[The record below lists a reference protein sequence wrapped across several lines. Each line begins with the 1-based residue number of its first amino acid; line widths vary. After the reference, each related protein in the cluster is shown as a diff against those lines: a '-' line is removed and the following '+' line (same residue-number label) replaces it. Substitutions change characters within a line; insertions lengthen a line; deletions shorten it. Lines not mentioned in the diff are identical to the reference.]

1 MPKLTTTRVALL
13 AILLVILALCGST
26 LMAQSTVDGAIGGT
40 VTDQSH
46 AVVAGAKITVRNLDT
61 NQQFTGESDETGA
74 YRILHL
80 RPGRYE
86 VSITS
91 GSFAPFKADRV
102 VVEVGRVTSVE
113 ASLAVSGKGE
123 SVEVTG
129 EAPVI
134 NTVQPDYTTNVN
146 LQSLQDLPINA
157 RRYSS
162 FALGTPGASAD
173 GTFGL
178 VSYRGVSGLLNSNTV
193 DGGDNN
199 TAYWSEER
207 GRTRATSTISQDS
220 VREYQ
225 VNTSNFSAEYGHAA
239 GGVVNAVTKS
249 GTNQLHGSGRLFVT
263 DSAMWA
269 YNPFSKDLAGNP
281 LKPADRRYQFG
292 ANIGG
297 PIVKDK
303 LFFFFNWDQQKETAP
318 GIAITPAGFL
328 NPITV
333 SMPASCASNT
343 LTPGQILACRGIAQ
357 ATSDKALAFIGGL
370 TGQVQRNKDHWIIF
384 PKVDWLINSRNT
396 LTTSWNHMRWN
407 SIHGIQTAAT
417 VFYGTNSWGDDF
429 VDVDTGNARLVSVLS
444 DKITNEFRLSIGREL
459 QHENSNPPGPGE
471 PTTGLNGKPPYTTV
485 TGTGGTFNM
494 GKANFLERAALPLE
508 NRKQFT
514 DILTTVYGT
523 HTLKFG
529 FDVNHTNDYISNL
542 FQEGGQYSYSTLQ
555 DFITDY
561 AGFIGANPTG
571 LCGGFGCY
579 SSFAQGLGPVGYTYS
594 TNDWSAFVQDDWHAL
609 PRLTVNIGFRW
620 DYEQFPSP
628 FWPNSKLNTTAAIP
642 TDRGDFGPRLGFAY
656 DVTGD
661 GKTVVRG
668 GWGLFYGRV
677 INAYIANE
685 LTGTGSPQSQLST
698 GTVKPNAG
706 PIWPAILDPTKALP
720 SSLPPS
726 VDVYGAVSLPRIH
739 EADFIIEREIA
750 KNTVASFSYLFTAG
764 QRLPEV
770 YDVNLPAPTST
781 ITYAFNGGPLGGTTQ
796 TYPVFAG
803 ARPNSTFSSIYSLN
817 YVGHSR
823 YNGQVFQLTRRMTSG
838 LQFDFAYTHAR
849 ATDSNPNGGTGATSM
864 SVVDPTKPALDSG
877 TSGFDIRHKVGFDA
891 IYQPKINGDGILAK
905 LVNGFTV
912 SPTFSIVSGVP
923 YSISISGN
931 APCTRLAA
939 DASGAAGTV
948 CITSGAAA
956 GQTAAANRITPIS
969 SGFNGSN
976 GVFRLPTIPRNS
988 YRYPTTAG
996 ANMRI
1001 SRRFTIKEGKN
1012 VEFLAEVF
1020 NMTNHMNYTSVDNK
1034 FYTLS
1039 STTNL
1044 APAMNYNANFGSLNQ
1059 ANNQDRVGFTPRE
1072 FQVGAR
1078 FEF

>member
-1 MPKLTTTRVALL
+1 MSKLNTTRVARLAVLL
-13 AILLVILALCGST
+13 AMFALGAST

-40 VTDQSH
+40 VTDQTH
-46 AVVAGAKITVRNLDT
+46 AVVAGASVTVRNLDT
-61 NQQFTGESDETGA
+61 NQEFTGVTDETGA
-74 YRILHL
+74 YRISHL
-80 RPGRYE
+80 RPGRY
-86 VSITS
+86 VIDITS
-91 GSFAPFKADRV
+91 GNFSPFKADGI

-113 ASLAVSGKGE
+113 AKLAVAGKGE
-123 SVEVTG
+123 SVEVSG

-162 FALGTPGASAD
+162 FALGTPGATAD
-173 GTFGL
+173 GSFGL
-178 VSYRGVSGLLNSNTV
+178 VSYRGLSGLLNSNTV

-249 GTNQLHGSGRLFVT
+249 GTNQLHGGGRLFIT
-263 DSAMWA
+263 DSALWA

-292 ANIGG
+292 ASIGG
-297 PIVKDK
+297 PIKKDK
-303 LFFFFNWDQQKETAP
+303 LFFFFNWDQQKEQAP
-318 GIAITPAGFL
+318 GVAITPNGFL

-333 SMPASCASNT
+333 SAPASCSSTSLTAGQT
-343 LTPGQILACRGIAQ
+343 LSCRGISQ
-357 ATSDKALAFIGGL
+357 ATTNKALAFIGGL
-370 TGQVQRNKDHWIIF
+370 TGQVDRNKDHWIIF
-384 PKVDWLINSRNT
+384 PKVDWLINSKNT
-396 LTTSWNHMRWN
+396 LTASWNHMRWN

-429 VDVDTGNARLVSVLS
+429 VDVDTGNARLVSLLS
-444 DKITNEFRLSIGREL
+444 NKVSNEFRLSIGREL

-514 DILTTVYGT
+514 DIVSMVSGT
-523 HTLKFG
+523 HNFKFG
-529 FDVNHTNDYISNL
+529 FDFNHTNDYISNL

-561 AGFIGANPTG
+561 AGFIGDNATK

-579 SSFAQGLGPVGYTYS
+579 SSFAQGLGPVAYSYS
-594 TNDWSAFVQDDWHAL
+594 TNDYAAFIQDDWHAL
-609 PRLTVNIGFRW
+609 PRLTVNLGFRW
-620 DYEQFPSP
+620 DYQQFPSP
-628 FWPNSKLNTTAAIP
+628 FWPNAKLNATAAIP
-642 TDRGDFGPRLGFAY
+642 RDRGDFGPRLGFAY

-668 GWGLFYGRV
+668 GWGLYYGRV

-698 GTVKPNAG
+698 GSLRNNAAAA
-706 PIWPAILDPTKALP
+706 PVWPYILDPKSALP
-720 SSLPPS
+720 SSAPPS
-726 VDVYGAVSLPRIH
+726 VNEYGLVRLPRIH
-739 EADFIIEREIA
+739 EADFIVEREIA
-750 KNTVASFSYLFTAG
+750 RNTVVSFSYLFTAG

-770 YDVNLPAPTST
+770 FDINLPAST
-781 ITYAFNGGPLGGTTQ
+781 QNITYAFNGGPLAGTSQ
-796 TYPVFAG
+796 TYPVYSG
-803 ARPNSTFSSIYSLN
+803 SRPNSAFSSMYSLQ

-823 YNGQVFQLTRRMTSG
+823 YNGQVLQLTRRMTSG
-838 LQFDFAYTHAR
+838 LQLDFAYTHAR

-864 SVVDPTKPALDSG
+864 SVVDPAKPYLDSG
-877 TSGFDIRHKVGFDA
+877 TSSFDIRHKVGFDA
-891 IYQPKINGDGILAK
+891 IYQPKINGDSVLAK
-905 LVNGFTV
+905 LVNGFTI
-912 SPTFSIVSGVP
+912 SPTFGISSGAP
-923 YSISISGN
+923 YSASISGS
-931 APCTRLAA
+931 APCTRLAT
-939 DASGAAGTV
+939 DTLGAAGTV
-948 CITSGAAA
+948 CAST
-956 GQTAAANRITPIS
+956 TASSNKISPIS

-976 GVFRLPTIPRNS
+976 GIFRLPTMARNS
-988 YRYPTTAG
+988 FRYPTTAS
-996 ANMRI
+996 ANMRVARKFAI
-1001 SRRFTIKEGKN
+1001 REGKN

-1020 NMTNHMNYTSVDNK
+1020 NLTNHINYTSVNST
-1034 FYTLS
+1034 YYSLS
-1039 STTNL
+1039 SVANQM
-1044 APAMNYNANFGSLNQ
+1044 PAMNYNTSFGSLNQ
-1059 ANNQDRVGFTPRE
+1059 ANNQDRVGSTPRE
-1072 FQVGAR
+1072 FQFGLR